1 MLNLIGL
8 QGVVFCTFLVVG
20 VDFLSIGFEPVILE
34 KVVAVLGRGVVSA
47 WATFGRSFFISPGT
61 VIGSG
66 FDVDEGDFEMC
77 LGGLG
82 GSKALGVVID
92 DAELACW
99 IVETPGS
106 FVVSES
112 SIFDVEGPFADGKDW
127 VDGSIVD
134 SSVTVVGKA
143 RVVVSTVILIVEVG
157 KGVVVGNG
165 IVVGK
170 GVVVGIGVVVGK
182 GVVV

>member
-1 MLNLIGL
+1 
-8 QGVVFCTFLVVG
+8 
-20 VDFLSIGFEPVILE
+20 
-34 KVVAVLGRGVVSA
+34 
-47 WATFGRSFFISPGT
+47 
-61 VIGSG
+61 
-66 FDVDEGDFEMC
+66 MC

-112 SIFDVEGPFADGKDW
+112 SIFDVEGPFAD
-127 VDGSIVD
+127 
-134 SSVTVVGKA
+134 
-143 RVVVSTVILIVEVG
+143 EVG

-170 GVVVGIGVVVGK
+170 GVVVVQTGT
-182 GVVV
+182 